1 MSNIDIQYSVYHIMH
16 NTYKTND
23 KRRTTKSI
31 SDNHYDI
38 LHNVSEINSFG
49 GCFGKLHMHSTEDN
63 VDTLPDNYLKHLK
76 SILNEF

>member
-1 MSNIDIQYSVYHIMH
+1 MH

-23 KRRTTKSI
+23 RRTTISI
-31 SDNHYDI
+31 SDIHNDI
-38 LHNVSEINSFG
+38 LHNVTEINSFG
-49 GCFGKLHMHSTEDN
+49 GRFGKLHMHSTDDN